1 MKVKCIAN
9 MGNKLSNQSIK
20 AGRSTDSIFHLNIG
34 DIYQVYGIN
43 LWRGTLNYLTMNK
56 ANSMPIWSP
65 AELFEVV
72 DSKIPADWYYVY
84 LGHSENLLNAAWGYK
99 ELTNSQ
105 HYDGIMGG
113 VKKELDAFFAKKKEM
128 DKLDG

>member
-1 MKVKCIAN
+1 